1 MIPVLILLFL
11 IGAVLACI
19 FRVWILIPICVVAFV
34 AAVIFELSRGAN
46 FAAAFG
52 HGLLAGLAPQVGYAF
67 GLLARQ
73 TLARSPLLPRSSRE
87 ASIATLYKRRSIKQ
101 SKQSRRN
108 NHI

>member
-1 MIPVLILLFL
+1 MIPVLILLF
-11 IGAVLACI
+11 IISAVLAWS

-34 AAVIFELSRGAN
+34 AAVVFELSRGAN

-52 HGLLAGLAPQVGYAF
+52 HGLLAGLVPQVGYAF

-87 ASIATLYKRRSIKQ
+87 ESIATLYKHRS
-101 SKQSRRN
+101 SRQSRSNDR
-108 NHI
+108 I

>member
-11 IGAVLACI
+11 ISAVLACS

-34 AAVIFELSRGAN
+34 AAVIFEFSRGASV
-46 FAAAFG
+46 AAAFG
-52 HGLLAGLAPQVGYAF
+52 HGLLAGLVPQVGYAF

-87 ASIATLYKRRSIKQ
+87 ASIAMLYKHRSN
-101 SKQSRRN
+101 KQSRSNDRF
-108 NHI
+108 